1 MLSSPCRTTPFNR
14 CNSGH
19 HVVAECHP
27 LPLTQLAVVVAAIF
41 TLYCEFFVSEV
52 PRGSTPFMHF
62 SLGRLRN
69 PSKGDKSSVVCGSPT
84 RSARGLPIEDEA
96 VECLSSILIAGEG
109 GGVTLVPS
117 LPSGTGTGLPIHPP
131 HTGKNKKTRLRNMQA
146 SFSGL
151 KPQNGCCRSSQQ

>member
-1 MLSSPCRTTPFNR
+1 MLLSPCRTTPFNR
-14 CNSGH
+14 CDSGH

-96 VECLSSILIAGEG
+96 VEWLSSILIAGEG
-109 GGVTLVPS
+109 GGSLLSPPFPVEPVPVCLYTLRIPVK
-117 LPSGTGTGLPIHPP
+117 I
-131 HTGKNKKTRLRNMQA
+131 KKLAYEICKLHFQV
-146 SFSGL
+146 
-151 KPQNGCCRSSQQ
+151 